1 MSHDEVTGL
10 RRLGTVTLRLLASG
24 LPTLGLL
31 GPALPPPAEAD
42 TCTSPSFGTPPGS
55 VPVGLGLQPFG
66 IVLGDWNRDGKVD
79 LAVTN
84 TLVTGTVS
92 VRFGDG
98 AGGFT
103 PGADLSSGGSTARGI
118 AAGDFNGDGY
128 LDLVVAN
135 SNLFGSTINFLQGSA
150 NGTFT
155 LSGASLSLPL
165 GSAPYGLAVGD
176 FDGDGRDDVAVADG
190 GSNLVRIYLRSGPF
204 TFAAPQNI
212 PTGSQ
217 PASLVVGDFDRDGD
231 LDIVS
236 VNQGAG
242 NLSFLQNNGSGVFSE
257 PFARTPVGANPL
269 SITAADFDKDGIL
282 DLAVAVNGANVI
294 DVLKG
299 SGGGAFTS
307 IGMLA
312 AGTGPVSVAVADFN
326 NDGNPDLVANSS
338 QTFVYLGDGSGG
350 FPATRSFNTGTGLQ
364 GVAAG
369 DFNGDGRDDVASLG
383 VNALLFAQVGIL
395 LNDSGLGCPAVSFG
409 PAARTFP
416 AGANPVGAARG
427 DFNQDGRLDVVVTNG
442 GSPGSVSV
450 LLANGP
456 GLFASPVSYPVGN
469 DPVQIAVGDL
479 DGDGFLDLVVT
490 EFSSNNIAILKGQA
504 GGAFG
509 PPAFIAVGPG
519 PGGLAL
525 ADFNLDGW
533 LDIVVSNYLANT
545 VSVLLNTGG
554 GFSGPVSF
562 TVGTNPASVAAG
574 DVNGDGKP
582 DLVVDIRSTD
592 AVKVLFGDG
601 LGGFVPGPSVSL
613 PPGSSP
619 TGLVLADFDGD
630 GDLDAAT
637 SNSNANTVSILR
649 NDGAGSFTLL
659 FNIPVGSVPY
669 LLATDDFNGDGDP
682 DLVTSNNGSGDVSV
696 ILGGAGLTFGAA
708 QTYPVTTTGSLVV
721 TTATGDFTGDGQ
733 VDIVVANAGAAAVTL
748 VVGNG
753 SGGFGVAGEFATF
766 GAARD
771 VATADFDR
779 DGILDVV
786 IPNPDK
792 NTFSVHLGDGTG
804 KFGAAIPYL
813 GGGLTSPQHLV
824 AADFDGDGL
833 ADLAVVGGGKLF
845 ILKGLGPTF
854 SLIHTYDATGTPVG
868 IATVDFDH
876 DGKLDLAV
884 ALDRGAG
891 SNDQV
896 WIFPGLGTGAFGGPV
911 VLDFGAAMSPV
922 GLALADFNHDGFV
935 DLAVAHN
942 LSSRVS
948 ILFNTSTPGTIS
960 FGGLTTRPVPQPQVI
975 AAGDFKADGHPD
987 LVFAGD
993 SPSAVFYLDNDPVTG
1008 FAAAASNWATS
1019 SKSRAIV
1026 VEDFNLDGNLDVAT
1040 ASTERKEV
1048 SILLGKGNGTF
1059 QLPVSYA
1066 MTGTLGNPLGLTTGD
1081 FNRDGRP
1088 DLVSANGTR
1097 PSFSVLLNTNCRSR
1111 RMEVAVQP
1119 PACNAKNA
1127 PFSPQPRLLSLDD
1140 GGNLLHCDGSPVT
1153 ASLLGGPG
1161 LLTGTTTRNF
1171 VPPNGVADYTDLA
1184 VTDDGLDYRL
1194 RFTHGLP
1201 AVIPARSQRFTVG
1214 LAVDILAPAPL
1225 CPGVPHTFSAAPNI
1239 FDRYVWTL
1247 DTTPPVLG
1255 SDRVVVGPQAAG
1267 SSHLLQVDAVFAGCA
1282 VTKTLPYVIN
1292 ADLSQVTISVVA
1304 GSTIVPFA
1312 GTGASLKSSEVG
1324 GGVITGHQ
1332 WSYSATSG
1340 GPYTDIPGATGAL
1353 YTIRGADFPAPGI
1366 YDLVVTAVSEC
1377 GPRLKS
1383 GELQVIVFTTA
1394 AGPGVPFFTVTSKSG
1409 QNTLEWLNPTSSYA
1423 GTLVTYNVSTA
1434 GTSDC
1439 PLPPTPGDGMP
1450 LPLVVGL
1457 AGGKGSYLHTPLA
1470 NDTAVCYS
1478 AFVYQGGGV
1487 FSAAVKQVSGRPF
1500 DTSGNAK
1507 WAYNVGMT
1515 SIVPPGNGIGVIHA
1529 VAQDQTLHSV
1539 LKGASGGTW
1548 PAPWVP
1554 QLLNGPSQG
1563 RPSTVRPPAPI
1574 SGASRLIFLGSQ
1586 GGSVYA
1592 IDADR
1597 GNVAWNAV
1605 LPLPAPLAP
1614 VQAAPSGYFTFFG
1627 GTRDYVLAG
1636 TRDGTPGSLNRFYA
1650 LKLADGS
1657 VAWSYDGS
1665 ANSLKIGVINGQAT
1679 VDYVNKRVYFASFA
1693 YGAGV
1698 GEQDTVWCLD
1708 LETGTRIWSAAL
1720 SDAAGSPIVRS
1731 GRLYVASYNNVVGG
1745 KIHALDAATG
1755 SSVWGGATTFD
1766 TSAADGPVKL
1776 FVSADRLSASGRLL
1790 FSTTNKVWALDD
1802 PGGLI
1807 PPAGPVWVQ
1816 ATVPNPSAPAFFAG
1830 GPDVWVGASD
1840 GKVYRLDYAT
1850 GVPLLGIPLG
1860 DPASPAAVGSPTLDL
1875 AAGFLY
1881 VGNEAGI
1888 VYAVLLP

>member
-1 MSHDEVTGL
+1 MSHGEVTGL

-103 PGADLSSGGSTARGI
+103 PGADLSSGGNTARGI
-118 AAGDFNGDGY
+118 AAGDFNDDGY

-135 SNLFGSTINFLQGSA
+135 SNLLGSTINFLQGSA
-150 NGTFT
+150 TGTFT

-176 FDGDGRDDVAVADG
+176 FDGDGRDDVAVADR
-190 GSNLVRIYLRSGPF
+190 GSNLVRIYLRRGPF

-217 PASLVVGDFDRDGD
+217 PVSLVVGDFDRDGD

-236 VNQGAG
+236 VNQAAG
-242 NLSFLQNNGSGVFSE
+242 NLSFLQNNGSGAFSE

-269 SITAADFDKDGIL
+269 SITAADFNKDGTL

-294 DVLKG
+294 NVLKG
-299 SGGGAFTS
+299 NGGGAFTS

-350 FPATRSFNTGTGLQ
+350 FPAARSFDTGTSLQ

-383 VNALLFAQVGIL
+383 VNLLLFAQVGIL

-416 AGANPVGAARG
+416 AGVNPVGAARG

-469 DPVQIAVGDL
+469 DPVQVAVGDL

-509 PPAFIAVGPG
+509 PPGFIGVGPG

-525 ADFNLDGW
+525 ADLNLDGR

-582 DLVVDIRSTD
+582 DLVVDLRSTD

-601 LGGFVPGPSVSL
+601 LGGFLPGPSVSL

-637 SNSNANTVSILR
+637 SNSNASTVSILR
-649 NDGAGSFTLL
+649 NNGAGSFTFL
-659 FNIPVGSVPY
+659 FNVPVGSVPY
-669 LLATDDFNGDGDP
+669 LIATDDFNGDGDP

-708 QTYPVTTTGSLVV
+708 QTYPVTTSGSLVV
-721 TTATGDFTGDGQ
+721 TTVTGDFTGDGQ
-733 VDIVVANAGAAAVTL
+733 VDIVTANAGAAAVTL
-748 VVGNG
+748 LVGNG
-753 SGGFGVAGEFATF
+753 SGSFGVAPEFGTL
-766 GAARD
+766 GQARD
-771 VATADFDR
+771 IATADFDR
-779 DGILDVV
+779 DGNLDVV

-824 AADFDGDGL
+824 AGDFDGDGL

-845 ILKGLGPTF
+845 ILNGLGPTF

-884 ALDRGAG
+884 APDRGVG
-891 SNDQV
+891 NDQV
-896 WIFPGLGTGAFGGPV
+896 WIFPGLGTGAFSGPV
-911 VLDFGAAMSPV
+911 VLDFGAPMKPV

-942 LSSRVS
+942 ASSRVS
-948 ILFNTSTPGTIS
+948 ILFNTSTPGVIS
-960 FGGLTTRPVPQPQVI
+960 FGGLTIRPVAKPRAI

-987 LVFAGD
+987 LVFGSD
-993 SPSAVFYLDNDPVTG
+993 DTNVFYLDNDPAIG
-1008 FAAAASNWATS
+1008 FAAAPSNWPTS
-1019 SKSRAIV
+1019 TKSSAIV
-1026 VEDFNLDGNLDVAT
+1026 VEDFNLDGHLDVAT
-1040 ASTERKEV
+1040 TSLDSGQV
-1048 SILLGKGNGTF
+1048 LILLGKGTGTF
-1059 QLPVSYA
+1059 QPAVSYGIA
-1066 MTGTLGNPLGLTTGD
+1066 VGTPVGLATGD

-1088 DLVSANGTR
+1088 DLVSANGNR
-1097 PSFSVLLNTNCRSR
+1097 PSFSVLLNTNCQSR

-1127 PFSPQPRLLSLDD
+1127 PFSPQPQLLSLDD

-1201 AVIPARSQRFTVG
+1201 AVIPARSRRFTVG
-1214 LAVDILAPAPL
+1214 LTVDIVPPAPL
-1225 CPGVPHTFSAAPNI
+1225 CPGVPHTFSATPKL
-1239 FDRYVWTL
+1239 FDQYDWTL
-1247 DTTPPVLG
+1247 DAAAPVLG
-1255 SDRVVVGPQAAG
+1255 SDQFVVGPQAQG
-1267 SSHLLQVDAVFAGCA
+1267 SSHVLRVDAFFGGCA
-1282 VTKTLPYVIN
+1282 VTKTLPYLIDS
-1292 ADLSQVTISVVA
+1292 DLSQVTISVLS
-1304 GSTIVPFA
+1304 GSTIVPV
-1312 GTGASLKSSEVG
+1312 GGSGADLQSSEVG

-1332 WSYSATSG
+1332 WSYSATTG
-1340 GPYTDIPGATGAL
+1340 GPYTDIPGATGGN
-1353 YTIRGADFPAPGI
+1353 YTIRAADFPGPGI
-1366 YDLVVTAVSEC
+1366 YYVVVTAVSAC
-1377 GPRLKS
+1377 GTRIPS
-1383 GELQVIVFTTA
+1383 GELQVIIFTTVRGA
-1394 AGPGVPFFTVTSKSG
+1394 GVPFFTATSKKEE
-1409 QNTLEWLNPTSSYA
+1409 NTLEWLNPGPPFA
-1423 GTLVTYNVSTA
+1423 GTLIKYTVSTG

-1439 PLPPTPGDGMP
+1439 KPPATLADGVMLALVPGLPGT
-1450 LPLVVGL
+1450 
-1457 AGGKGSYLHTPLA
+1457 KGSFLHAPLA
-1470 NDTAVCYS
+1470 NDTAVCYT

-1487 FSAAVKQVSGRPF
+1487 FSDTSKEVSGRPF
-1500 DTSGNAK
+1500 DTSGNVK
-1507 WAYNVGMT
+1507 WAYNVGMM
-1515 SIVPPGNGIGVIHA
+1515 SIVPPGNGMGQIHA
-1529 VAQDQTLHSV
+1529 VAQDNTLHSV
-1539 LKGASGGTW
+1539 LKGTFGGTW
-1548 PAPWVP
+1548 PPAWTPG
-1554 QLLNGPSQG
+1554 LLNGPSQG
-1563 RPSTVRPPAPI
+1563 RPSTVDPPGLVL
-1574 SGASRLIFLGSQ
+1574 GADRLIFLGSQ

-1665 ANSLKIGVINGQAT
+1665 ANGLKIGAISGQAT
-1679 VDYVNKRVYFASFA
+1679 VDYVNKRVYFASAAF
-1693 YGAGV
+1693 GGGV

-1708 LETGTRIWSAAL
+1708 LETGARIWSTAL
-1720 SDAAGSPIVRS
+1720 GAVMGSPIVRN
-1731 GRLYVASYNNVVGG
+1731 GRLYVGVASGE
-1745 KIHALDAATG
+1745 IHALNASDG
-1755 SSVWGGATTFD
+1755 
-1766 TSAADGPVKL
+1766 SAAWLAPFLTGLDGPVKL
-1776 FVSADRLSASGRLL
+1776 FVGADRTNGRLL
-1790 FSTTNKVWALDD
+1790 FSTNTRVWALDD
-1802 PGGLI
+1802 AGGST
-1807 PPAGPVWVQ
+1807 PPLLPTWVRDPVLDLLDPI
-1816 ATVPNPSAPAFFAG
+1816 PNPSSPVFIAG
-1830 GPDVWVGASD
+1830 GPHVYVGSSN

-1850 GVPLLGIPLG
+1850 GKTLASFTLG
-1860 DPASPAAVGSPTLDL
+1860 DPALAAGVGSPTLDL
-1875 AAGFLY
+1875 AGGFLY
-1881 VGNEAGI
+1881 VGTEAGI
-1888 VYAVLLP
+1888 VYCVQF